1 MLEIQMLPLGPL
13 QTNCY
18 LAACTETEEAAV
30 VDPAWDGE
38 AIAAA
43 AADEGWTITHIL
55 LTHAHFDHV
64 GGLSELK
71 EATGAPIFIH
81 PDAVEMLRNA
91 PQAASM
97 WGLQVPEPPAA
108 DEMVAAGQTI
118 AVGELSLHVLLTPG
132 HAPGHVSF
140 YLPEHD
146 ALFDGD
152 VLFQQGIGRTDFPQ
166 SDHATLMRSIR
177 EELLTLP
184 DHTRVFPGHGNPT
197 TIGDERRRNPFLQG
211 LT

>member
-1 MLEIQMLPLGPL
+1 MLPLGPL

-18 LAACTETEEAAV
+18 LAACTETEQAAV
-30 VDPAWDGE
+30 IDPAWDGQT
-38 AIAAA
+38 IAAA
-43 AADEGWTITHIL
+43 AANEGWNVTHIL

-64 GGLSELK
+64 GGLTALK
-71 EATGAPIFIH
+71 EATDAPIFIH
-81 PDAVEMLRNA
+81 PDAIDMLKHA

-97 WGLQVPEPPAA
+97 WGLHVSDPPTA
-108 DEMVAAGQTI
+108 DEMLEEGQRI
-118 AVGELSLHVLLTPG
+118 AVGKLSFDVLLTPG

-146 ALFDGD
+146 VIFDGD
-152 VLFQQGIGRTDFPQ
+152 VLFQRGIGRTDFPQ

-184 DHTRVFPGHGNPT
+184 DETRVFSGHGNPT

-211 LT
+211 LR

>member
-1 MLEIQMLPLGPL
+1 MLPLGPL

-18 LAACTETEEAAV
+18 LAACTETEHAAV
-30 VDPAWDGE
+30 IDPAWDGE
-38 AIAAA
+38 TIAAA
-43 AADEGWTITHIL
+43 AADEGWKVTHIL

-64 GGLSELK
+64 GGLTALK

-81 PDAVEMLRNA
+81 PDAVDMLKNA

-97 WGLQVPEPPAA
+97 WGMHVAEPPAP
-108 DEMVAAGQTI
+108 DEMLEADQTI
-118 AVGELSLHVLLTPG
+118 VVGNLSFNVLLTPG

-146 ALFDGD
+146 TLFDGD

-177 EELLTLP
+177 EALLPLP
-184 DHTRVFPGHGNPT
+184 DETRVYPGHGNPT
-197 TIGDERRRNPFLQG
+197 TIGAERRRNPFLQS
-211 LT
+211 LR